1 MKAVNVWVLQKMF
14 GFTGVLSAQGMY
26 GPSDKLCETI
36 ELMRLRAGI
45 PVEDIA
51 PLS

>member
-26 GPSDKLCETI
+26 GPSDRLCEVV
-36 ELMRLRAGI
+36 ERMRLRAGI
-45 PVEDIA
+45 PMEDIA
-51 PLS
+51 PLN